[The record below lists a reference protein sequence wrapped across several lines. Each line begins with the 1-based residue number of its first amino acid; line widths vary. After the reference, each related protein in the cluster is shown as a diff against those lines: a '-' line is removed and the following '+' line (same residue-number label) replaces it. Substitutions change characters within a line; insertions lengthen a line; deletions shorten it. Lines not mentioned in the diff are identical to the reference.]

1 MAGPARE
8 AFGAE
13 RASKLCDASAVQDA
27 VRDGQTLA
35 IGGSM
40 FHNKPMVL
48 IRELIHAAP
57 RGLTAVAV
65 PQASIDIDLLI
76 AAGCVD
82 EVRAPYLGFD
92 HLGLAPCF
100 RRAALSGDVSVWDC
114 DETQLIAGLEA
125 AAKGLPSALTGS
137 GVGTDLP
144 TTNTDLVPV
153 ADPITGQSMLAV
165 AAIAPDVALLHAQ
178 RADEYGN
185 LRYDGYSFADLLIAE
200 ATKRHGGTVIASV
213 DEVVR
218 NDSFVADPFATTI
231 AHFYVDRVVEAPF
244 GAHPCSSH
252 GRYGQDERALAEY
265 VSTCAAGEV
274 AGYLHSHVLDVTS
287 HEDYLDRSLKASELL
302 ALARGLH

>member
-100 RRAALSGDVSVWDC
+100 RRAALSGDVDRKSV
-114 DETQLIAGLEA
+114 
-125 AAKGLPSALTGS
+125 
-137 GVGTDLP
+137 V
-144 TTNTDLVPV
+144 
-153 ADPITGQSMLAV
+153 
-165 AAIAPDVALLHAQ
+165 
-178 RADEYGN
+178 
-185 LRYDGYSFADLLIAE
+185 
-200 ATKRHGGTVIASV
+200 
-213 DEVVR
+213 
-218 NDSFVADPFATTI
+218 
-231 AHFYVDRVVEAPF
+231 
-244 GAHPCSSH
+244 
-252 GRYGQDERALAEY
+252 
-265 VSTCAAGEV
+265 
-274 AGYLHSHVLDVTS
+274 
-287 HEDYLDRSLKASELL
+287 
-302 ALARGLH
+302 